1 MPKLT
6 GPDLKTIREGL
17 LLSAQAL
24 ADRLRHAE
32 LLEVGHVRTV
42 QRWEEGSRPV
52 PDDIAR
58 YVCALDE
65 IVEEGAKHV
74 ALAAELA
81 PSKFCVW
88 VRYDEEQHCPAMD
101 PTNPKAPH
109 NHRLHSAMLERARRR
124 LRSGGVGEFHLVA
137 FRPESFKIWLRQK
150 GEKDTHEAR
159 LEWARDLALGILSGK
174 PAGMDPVT
182 LAETEGVIRTPHVK
196 R

>member
-17 LLSAQAL
+17 LLSAQGL

-42 QRWEEGSRPV
+42 QRWEEGARAV

-58 YVCALDE
+58 YITALDAL
-65 IVEEGAKHV
+65 VEEGARQV
-74 ALAAELA
+74 VLASELM
-81 PSKFCVW
+81 PSKFVAW
-88 VRYDEEQHCPAMD
+88 IRYDDDQHCPPLDA
-101 PTNPKAPH
+101 TNPKAPH

-124 LRSGGVGEFHLVA
+124 MVAGGVGEFHLVSFNPEA
-137 FRPESFKIWLRQK
+137 FRIWLRQA
-150 GEKDTHEAR
+150 GSQDSHEAR
-159 LEWARDLALGILSGK
+159 LEWARIQALGILSGK
-174 PAGMDPVT
+174 PASMDPVV
-182 LAETEGVIRTPHVK
+182 LSETEGVIRTPHVK